1 MEDFTALTGALVAVA
16 CVLFLTWWCSRLL
29 GRSWGRAASGGNMR
43 VLERLQVGADRQLL
57 LVKVQEHCFLLGV
70 SSAGIEL
77 LTEIEGE
84 LKENTQP
91 AGILAEHAFGDVL
104 KKYAFSHKQK
114 KEEEDE

>member
-1 MEDFTALTGALVAVA
+1 
-16 CVLFLTWWCSRLL
+16 
-29 GRSWGRAASGGNMR
+29 MR

-57 LVKVQEHCFLLGV
+57 LVKVQEQCFLLGV

-84 LKENTQP
+84 LKENTQA
-91 AGILAEHAFGDVL
+91 AGTFAEHAFGDVL

-114 KEEEDE
+114 KEGEDE